1 MGRSQ
6 ETYRKKDVR
15 KKKSKKRKE
24 KEEKRQAR
32 KNNEKKSGLDDMI
45 AYVDEN
51 GVIRSTPPNPDNKP
65 EIDPED
71 IEI

>member
-1 MGRSQ
+1 MSRTQ
-6 ETYRKKDVR
+6 ESYRKKNLR
-15 KKKSKKRKE
+15 QKKDKKRKE

-32 KNNEKKSGLDDMI
+32 KDSGKRSGLEEMI

-51 GVIRSTPPNPDNKP
+51 GVIRSTPPEKTKEE
-65 EIDPED
+65 EINPED